1 MNLRSILITYC
12 FAAVIALCDRPVDA
26 MAEDAVVPPASAEV
40 TVVAERPGPRLWR
53 VTSST
58 HTLWILGT
66 QTPLPQRMKWRSAE
80 VEAAIAASNEVL
92 GAYSVSL
99 RMAGLQPVEPQT
111 LKRALPR
118 KVYKRWVTMRDKYI
132 GPRFATE
139 DLLPASAALLLQAGA
154 YEHAGLTSTDDV
166 WRSIYGLARL
176 YDVPVRSQQFD
187 VERDSREKVS
197 QREAREAG
205 VRFLVQTMDRL
216 ETDLAASSKR
226 ANAWADGDMTTLLQL
241 APNDEAY
248 AASFARSWP
257 FLSEE
262 EVARMVANEDSRL
275 AATFERALRRNQ
287 TTFAALPVYLLT
299 KRGGVLSILGASG
312 YRVESPLDQ
321 DLAPP

>member
-1 MNLRSILITYC
+1 
-12 FAAVIALCDRPVDA
+12 
-26 MAEDAVVPPASAEV
+26 
-40 TVVAERPGPRLWR
+40 
-53 VTSST
+53 
-58 HTLWILGT
+58 
-66 QTPLPQRMKWRSAE
+66 MKWRSAE

-99 RMAGLQPVEPQT
+99 RMAGLQPVEPRT
-111 LKRALPR
+111 LKRTLPR
-118 KVYKRWVTMRDKYI
+118 KVYKRWVAMRDKYI
-132 GPRFATE
+132 GPRYATE

-176 YDVPVRSQQFD
+176 YDVPVRSQQFE
-187 VERDSREKVS
+187 VERESREKVS
-197 QREAREAG
+197 QREARKAG
-205 VRFLVQTMDRL
+205 VRFLVHTMDRL
-216 ETDLAASSKR
+216 EADLAASSKR

-321 DLAPP
+321 ELSPP